1 MIKIL
6 LGLIISLNVLASG
19 EEAEVS
25 TQYGAGKAVEAYSKE
40 DGFKLSDK
48 AIKNLGVEF
57 VKLNESSTWKIPVSA
72 IVNIK
77 QSYMVYRRFD
87 GWLTTVLV
95 RVISKDSQFATIQSQ
110 DLEAGD
116 EVVTAGVHFVRMTD
130 ADLNSGTVD
139 SCAH

>member
-6 LGLIISLNVLASG
+6 LVLLISLNVFASG
-19 EEAEVS
+19 EEAIS

-40 DGFKLSDK
+40 DGFKLSVK
-48 AIKNLGVEF
+48 AIKTLGIEF
-57 VKLNESSTWKIPVSA
+57 IKLDQSSRWKVPQSSL
-72 IVNIK
+72 VNIK
-77 QSYMVYRRFD
+77 QSFMVYRRFD
-87 GWLTTVLV
+87 GWLTMVLV
-95 RVISKDSQFATIQSQ
+95 KVISKDSQFAVIESA
-110 DLEAGD
+110 DLESGD

>member
-1 MIKIL
+1 MIIIL
-6 LGLIISLNVLASG
+6 LRLMISLNVFATSEKAAS
-19 EEAEVS
+19 
-25 TQYGAGKAVEAYSKE
+25 TLYGAGKAVEAYTKE

-57 VKLNESSTWKIPVSA
+57 VKLGETATWKIPASSL
-72 IVNIK
+72 VNIK
-77 QSYMVYRRFD
+77 QSYMVYRRYE

-95 RVISKDSQFATIQSQ
+95 KVISKDNQYATIQSQ